1 MHVKDNA
8 ILKSAT
14 CTYICQIY
22 TLMYPGE
29 FGIVYRGVLS
39 GWRGKEQ
46 ELVAVKT
53 LKGTY
58 GLTEQIKDT
67 TIHASS

>member
-1 MHVKDNA
+1 
-8 ILKSAT
+8 
-14 CTYICQIY
+14 
-22 TLMYPGE
+22 MYPGE